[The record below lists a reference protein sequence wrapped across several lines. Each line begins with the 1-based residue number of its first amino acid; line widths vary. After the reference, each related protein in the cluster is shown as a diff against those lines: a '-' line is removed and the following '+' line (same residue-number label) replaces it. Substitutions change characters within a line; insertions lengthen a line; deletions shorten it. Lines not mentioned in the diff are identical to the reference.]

1 MNGALWVIGC
11 LVCAMALQGGGKSK
25 TAQKNSAAEE
35 RIEDGPPV
43 AEPKPVIDIF
53 HGTKVLDNYRWLEKA
68 DSPATKKWVAGE
80 NAYTR
85 AILDRLPGRAAIE
98 KRLTELLSIGNVTP
112 PIIAGRYYFYTKREG
127 MQNQPVLYVRERI
140 ENGEISQPTSL
151 EDHAPAGAD
160 SLSQDRVLIDAN
172 KLSADGT
179 TALDWF
185 QPSDNGKYV
194 AYGLSEN
201 GSEMSTLHVIET
213 KTGEILPDTIERT
226 RAASIAWL
234 HDNSGFYYTRYPNRG
249 DVPAGQEMYNRHVFF
264 HLLGSPVVTD
274 DPIFGEGR
282 DPEDWP
288 SVSLSNDG
296 RWLVI
301 NVAEGWTK
309 SELYLMDLKSDK
321 PPIRLTTGKNFLYAA
336 DVYKGKVY
344 ITTNEDAPR
353 YRVLVTD
360 AGNFDREA
368 WKEIIPQSDAVLQG
382 AAVFGGKLFA
392 QYEQNA
398 SSQLKVFDLDGK
410 KLSDVALP
418 GIGTVFG
425 TSGKWNRAEMFF
437 GFQSFTVP
445 PSIYRVALS
454 QGLKPAS
461 SPASDGTAESRALS
475 QTPESNG
482 ADGNVPAKISDSG
495 AAGPQGL
502 KPASTAAASGT
513 AEGRALPKTSDSDGT
528 AGSRALPKTSDS
540 SSESQN
546 PHPKL
551 ANDASLGWGT
561 PVLWNKVEAP
571 SIDPSAYEVAQEWFQ
586 SKDGTRVPMFVVH
599 KKGLVKNGKNPTLL
613 TGYGGFNVSL
623 TPSFSR
629 TAFLWMEHGGVYAV
643 ANLRGGAE
651 FGEDWHRAGMLD
663 KKQNVFDDMIAA
675 AQHLI
680 AAKYTDRNHLA
691 IQGGSNGGLLMG
703 AMITQRPDLFRAVIC
718 QVPLLDMLHYQ
729 DFQIAKLW
737 IPEYGTSEDPAQFKW
752 LYAYSP
758 YHHVKEGVEYPAIM
772 FMTADT
778 DTRVDPMHAKKMT
791 AEMQAEA
798 RNGMSDTRPILLR
811 IESKAG
817 HGAGKPVSKQ
827 IEEFTDVYLFL
838 FWQVGLK
845 TWIG

>member
-1 MNGALWVIGC
+1 MNGATRLVTASLSSLFLSISFFSQFFSSSLSTTSFC
-11 LVCAMALQGGGKSK
+11 SSSFFSVSSSLVLSIATPVCALALQSGGKSR
-25 TAQKNSAAEE
+25 TAQKNAEE
-35 RIEDGPPV
+35 RTEDGPPV
-43 AEPKPVIDIF
+43 AEPKPVIDFF
-53 HGTKVLDNYRWLEKA
+53 HGTKVLDDYRWLEKA
-68 DSPATKKWVAGE
+68 DSPATKKWVAEE

-85 AILDRLPGRAAIE
+85 AILDRLPGRDAIE

-112 PIIAGRYYFYTKREG
+112 PIIAGRYYFFTKRAG
-127 MQNQPVLYVRERI
+127 MQNQPLLYVRERS
-140 ENGEISQPTSL
+140 EPGETLQVTSL
-151 EDHAPAGAD
+151 
-160 SLSQDRVLIDAN
+160 QDRVLIDAN
-172 KLSADGT
+172 RLSSDGT

-185 QPSDNGKYV
+185 QPSENGKYV
-194 AYGLSEN
+194 AYGLSQN

-234 HDNSGFYYTRYPNRG
+234 HDNSGFYYTRYPNEG

-296 RWLVI
+296 RWLLI

-321 PPIRLTTGKNFLYAA
+321 PPIRLTTGKNFLYSA

-353 YRVLVTD
+353 YRVFVTD
-360 AGNFDREA
+360 VGVFDRDT

-382 AAVFGGKLFA
+382 ATVYGGKLFA
-392 QYEQNA
+392 QYELNA

-418 GIGTVFG
+418 AIGTVFG
-425 TSGKWNRAEMFF
+425 TSGKWNRDEMFF

-445 PSIYRVALS
+445 PSIYRVDW
-454 QGLKPAS
+454 GHPGPKPTP
-461 SPASDGTAESRALS
+461 SPTPDVTAGG
-475 QTPESNG
+475 Q
-482 ADGNVPAKISDSG
+482 
-495 AAGPQGL
+495 
-502 KPASTAAASGT
+502 
-513 AEGRALPKTSDSDGT
+513 ALPKTDSDGESQN
-528 AGSRALPKTSDS
+528 AHASLPKT
-540 SSESQN
+540 
-546 PHPKL
+546 P
-551 ANDASLGWGT
+551 DAARTHAGAKAGT
-561 PVLWNKVEAP
+561 PLATAGGTPALLSEGQNRPELWMKVDAP
-571 SIDPSAYEVAQEWFQ
+571 SIDPAAYEVGQEWFQ

-599 KKGLVKNGKNPTLL
+599 RKGLVKNGKNPTLL

-680 AAKYTDRNHLA
+680 AARYTDRNHLA

-737 IPEYGTSEDPAQFKW
+737 IPEYGSSEDPAQFKW

-827 IEEFTDVYLFL
+827 IEEFTDIYSFL
-838 FWQVGLK
+838 FWQIK
-845 TWIG
+845 